1 MKFHPVNNLK
11 YVDFNNRA
19 YFQES
24 LKYAGP
30 LEERGG
36 GVWLQW
42 VIFLQAHA
50 SSWLLC
56 CLDKFFYSY
65 IRIKRGWGAKLT
77 YVIVFILHFSLIFEW
92 VNNQNCVLYKWTYFS
107 YVEYSMIFMLSEY
120 TSLCTFSISSGQAL
134 PYPILSLI
142 PPCFEH
148 SIVVSCYH
156 NLTTKI

>member
-30 LEERGG
+30 LEEGG
-36 GVWLQW
+36 VGVWLQW

-65 IRIKRGWGAKLT
+65 IRIKRG
-77 YVIVFILHFSLIFEW
+77 
-92 VNNQNCVLYKWTYFS
+92 
-107 YVEYSMIFMLSEY
+107 
-120 TSLCTFSISSGQAL
+120 
-134 PYPILSLI
+134 
-142 PPCFEH
+142 
-148 SIVVSCYH
+148 
-156 NLTTKI
+156 